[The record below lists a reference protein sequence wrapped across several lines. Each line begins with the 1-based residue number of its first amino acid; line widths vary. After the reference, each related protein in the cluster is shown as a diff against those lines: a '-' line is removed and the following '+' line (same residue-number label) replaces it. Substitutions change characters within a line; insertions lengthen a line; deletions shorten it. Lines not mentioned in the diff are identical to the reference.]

1 MRTRPRRRRRR
12 SGRARK
18 RRRLKVTCTVRK
30 IVAEV
35 GRAVAVRVDRD
46 GLAAAHDPDVIP
58 DDLGVTEARPSVST
72 RLGDKGVPAP
82 PTRGDEERQPR
93 DAIVEGDLRVAAL
106 GRQEAR
112 RGPVAAVLGPV
123 GVVTCPDMGP
133 ECVSRR

>member
-1 MRTRPRRRRRR
+1 MQRPQLVDEEEWQ
-12 SGRARK
+12 A
-18 RRRLKVTCTVRK
+18 
-30 IVAEV
+30 
-35 GRAVAVRVDRD
+35 RVDHFED
-46 GLAAAHDPDVIP
+46 NGKKFI
-58 DDLGVTEARPSVST
+58 EALKEAVQLEHLRI
-72 RLGDKGVPAP
+72 LGDKGVPAP

>member
-1 MRTRPRRRRRR
+1 M
-12 SGRARK
+12 
-18 RRRLKVTCTVRK
+18 
-30 IVAEV
+30 AEV

-58 DDLGVTEARPSVST
+58 DDLAVTEARPSVST